1 MTDSSAEKPKSL
13 SAQTPAGPQEEPPS
27 NGADDK
33 ELFSAGYVKRRT
45 TLPRSTRAWGRGI
58 VWALIGLTSFAIIY
72 GFLNKIDSSINA
84 RGELVPT
91 KGKRDISPAVNGI
104 VKTIFVKDGQYVNKG
119 KPLFNLTDESTA
131 AVLENLKRI
140 RTFWSS
146 ELVVSQRILGLK
158 TPDKIPPLAEL
169 NLAVSQQETLLKKL
183 SSIQDIQ
190 RSNFET
196 KQAEADFRGTTTQL
210 KTNENILSRYQQLYS
225 QGAIAEIEVLRQAD
239 NVEKLRAQQDRQRLE
254 ILSAERKS
262 KQTTI
267 QGSYISAL
275 DRKQTFT
282 RYLTAAQEFLQVEN
296 RIADQQYRLTL
307 QVVRAPID
315 GYVHNLSIA
324 NGELATPN
332 RPSLS
337 LISDGKL
344 RVKIFIKDSEIGF
357 VKVGMPAEVRID
369 SYPFTEYGAIKG
381 KLTSIGQ
388 YSLPPDQAY
397 PFTRFPATVEMES
410 NVLETKKGGVYT
422 LRAGMSVA
430 ALIIVS
436 KRPVIS
442 IVTDKFNKFFDNTR
456 TIR

>member
-119 KPLFNLTDESTA
+119 TPLFNLTDESTA
-131 AVLENLKRI
+131 AVLENLKKI

-158 TPDKIPPLAEL
+158 TPDEIPPLAEL
-169 NLAVSQQETLLKKL
+169 NVAVSQQETLLKKL

-196 KQAEADFRGTTTQL
+196 KQAEADLRGTTTQL

-225 QGAIAEIEVLRQAD
+225 QGAIAEIEALRQAD

-324 NGELATPN
+324 NGELASPN

-357 VKVGMPAEVRID
+357 VKVGMPAEIRID

-381 KLTSIGQ
+381 KLASIGQ

-397 PFTRFPATVEMES
+397 PFTRFPATVEIRS
-410 NVLETKKGGVYT
+410 NVLETKKGRAFT

-442 IVTDKFNKFFDNTR
+442 IITDKFNMFFDNTR

>member
-1 MTDSSAEKPKSL
+1 MTNSSAEKPKSL
-13 SAQTPAGPQEEPPS
+13 SAQIPAGQQVEPPS
-27 NGADDK
+27 SAGDDK

-58 VWALIGLTSFAIIY
+58 VWSLIGLTIFAIIY
-72 GFLNKIDSSINA
+72 GFLSKIDSSINA

-119 KPLFNLTDESTA
+119 KPLFNLTDDSTA
-131 AVLENLKRI
+131 AVLENLKKI

-158 TPDKIPPLAEL
+158 TPDEIPPLAEL

-196 KQAEADFRGTTTQL
+196 KQAEADFRGITTQL
-210 KTNENILSRYQQLYS
+210 NTNENILSRYQQLYS
-225 QGAIAEIEVLRQAD
+225 QGAIAKIEVLRQAD
-239 NVEKLRAQQDRQRLE
+239 NVDKLRAQQDRQRLE

-262 KQTTI
+262 AQTTI
-267 QGSYISAL
+267 QSLYISAL

-296 RIADQQYRLTL
+296 RIADQHYRLTL

-337 LISDGKL
+337 LISDGKQ

-357 VKVGMPAEVRID
+357 VKVDMPVEIRID

-388 YSLPPDQAY
+388 YSLSPDQSY
-397 PFTRFPATVEMES
+397 PFTRFPATVVMES

-442 IVTDKFNKFFDNTR
+442 IITDKFNMFFDNTR
-456 TIR
+456 KIR

>member
-1 MTDSSAEKPKSL
+1 MANSSAEKPKSL
-13 SAQTPAGPQEEPPS
+13 SPQVPAGQQETPPS
-27 NGADDK
+27 NGGDEN

-58 VWALIGLTSFAIIY
+58 VWALIGLTSFAIMY

-91 KGKRDISPAVNGI
+91 KGKREISPAVNGI
-104 VKTIFVKDGQYVNKG
+104 VKTIFVKDGEYVTKG
-119 KPLFNLTDESTA
+119 KALFNLTDESTA
-131 AVLENLKRI
+131 AVLENLQKI

-158 TPDKIPPLAEL
+158 TPDEIPPLAEL

-183 SSIQDIQ
+183 ASKEDIQ
-190 RSNFET
+190 RSNYER
-196 KQAEADFRGTTTQL
+196 KQAEADLRGTTTQL
-210 KTNENILSRYQQLYS
+210 QTNRNILRRYQQLYS
-225 QGAIAEIEVLRQAD
+225 QGAISELDALRQAD
-239 NVEKLRAQQDRQRLE
+239 SVEKLRAQQDRQRLE
-254 ILSAERKS
+254 VLSAERKS

-267 QGSYISAL
+267 QGSYITAL

-282 RYLTAAQEFLQVEN
+282 RYLTAAQEYLQVEN
-296 RIADQQYRLTL
+296 RIADQKYRLSL

-315 GYVHNLSIA
+315 GYVHNLSIGS
-324 NGELATPN
+324 GELATPN
-332 RPSLS
+332 RPSLA
-337 LISDGKL
+337 LISDGKM

-357 VKVGMPAEVRID
+357 VKVGMPAEIRID

-381 KLTSIGQ
+381 KLTSIGK

-397 PFTRFPATVEMES
+397 PFTRFPATVELAS

-442 IVTDKFNKFFDNTR
+442 IVTDKFNTFFDNTR